1 MKTYLNNERGA
12 AVLLYILMASLI
24 LVIFAPVMFMMS
36 SSATAANKRDMLDK
50 SANLMAIG
58 VLESLIAYLNAYSS
72 GDRPGYF
79 IAYPGWGQK
88 TFQSPDG
95 TTIHVEL
102 LQPAVTNNSAIV
114 YAKVS
119 ATSGN
124 MTRTKSL
131 GYAFIVSNG
140 TPSQTIDTTNVIY
153 VPTTSTSIYTQADAS
168 QNNLPP
174 GVQATTN
181 QTLDA
186 AITGQLSQLSNAV
199 INQIA
204 TYTNSVNTVCSNC
217 TNASQISNAIANSTS
232 NPVIVKATNVAIGSE
247 TTFGSPTKP
256 VVLVLDSL
264 KAGSDITVYGD
275 IIVLGDFDS
284 DNNFNLTAKSVNG
297 LYGNILVKG
306 KANVLNNGIL
316 KADNTFYADSM
327 IVENNAD
334 VKAKQMIINHAV
346 SVSNNASLVANN
358 PDNANPTLIIAGSVT
373 ADNNSS
379 ISSVGDIYVA
389 DTLNVAKGTITAVG
403 SIAAEEVQI
412 GNGSTVS
419 IGGGYTTL
427 QIVTT
432 STGGGGTTTG
442 SAWGGN
448 PL

>member
-50 SANLMAIG
+50 SANLMAVG
-58 VLESLIAYLNAYSS
+58 SLETLIAYLNAYSS
-72 GDRPGYF
+72 GDRPNYF
-79 IAYPGWGQK
+79 FAYPGWGQK

-102 LQPAVTNNSAIV
+102 LQPAVSNHSAVV

-131 GYAFIVSNG
+131 GYAFNVSNG
-140 TPSQTIDTTNVIY
+140 TSSQTIDTTNVIQ
-153 VPTTSTSIYTQADAS
+153 VPANSTSIYTQADAN
-168 QNNLPP
+168 QNTLPS

-181 QTLDA
+181 QTVDA

-199 INQIA
+199 INQIT

-232 NPVIVKATNVAIGSE
+232 NPVIVKATNVTIGSD

-256 VVLVLDSL
+256 VVLVVDSL
-264 KAGSDITVYGD
+264 DIGSNLTVYGD
-275 IIVLGDFDS
+275 IVILGDMKS
-284 DNNFNLTAKSVNG
+284 SNNFNMSAESVNG

-306 KANVLNNGIL
+306 AANVQNNGIL
-316 KADNTFYADSM
+316 NADNTFYADSM
-327 IVENNAD
+327 NVENNAD
-334 VKAKQMIINHAV
+334 VKSKQMIINHAV
-346 SVSNNASLVANN
+346 NVSNNASLVADN

-373 ADNNSS
+373 ALQNSS
-379 ISSVGDIYVA
+379 ISSEGDIFVA
-389 DTLNVAKGTITAVG
+389 DTLNVNKGTITASG
-403 SIAAEEVQI
+403 SIAAEVAQI
-412 GNGSTVS
+412 GDSTVS

-442 SAWGGN
+442 SAWGGS